1 MQDENTEAITISSR
15 HKLPALTAGISGL
28 VLMMIAITKDPS
40 SGGPLLILLFLA
52 TAFVW
57 VLSLSCVLLQFI
69 FNFFLKRNISLVRHL
84 YTSVALSAG
93 FVFLIGLRTLGQL
106 QLADV
111 ILMVVFQALLNF
123 YLLRRF

>member
-1 MQDENTEAITISSR
+1 MQDENTETIVRSPR
-15 HKLPALTAGISGL
+15 RKLPAFTAGISGL
-28 VLMMIAITKDPS
+28 VLVIIVITKDPS
-40 SGGPLLILLFLA
+40 SGGPSLILLFLA

-57 VLSLSCVLLQFI
+57 ILYLSWLLLRFV
-69 FNFFLKRNISLVRHL
+69 FSFFLKRNISLVRHL

-93 FVFLIGLRTLGQL
+93 LVFLIGLRTLGQL